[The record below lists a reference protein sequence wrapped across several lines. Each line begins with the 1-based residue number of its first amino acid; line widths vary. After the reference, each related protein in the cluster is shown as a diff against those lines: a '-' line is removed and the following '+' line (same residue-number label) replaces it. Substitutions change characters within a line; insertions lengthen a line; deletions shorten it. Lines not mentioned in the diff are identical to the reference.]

1 MRTSADSITPKI
13 TSMESKRG
21 SFRDSGKWRAGW
33 YSASSLGEPTL
44 LPKKIV
50 LFLPISENA
59 ARSTLQRVLADESS
73 HAWIVPV
80 LVFIVQTCRLTKVC
94 PLNKEFRFRWG
105 RSIVLGRTI
114 RGCEE
119 RLLQSNSAIVDC
131 GSSRQQDRTARVT
144 ISQLTRMLHGI
155 LAGNFKGSV

>member
-59 ARSTLQRVLADESS
+59 ASSTLQRVLADESS
-73 HAWIVPV
+73 HAWIVPA
-80 LVFIVQTCRLTKVC
+80 LVFIVQTCRLAY
-94 PLNKEFRFRWG
+94 RFARKPVTRPVRAKYKIERRG
-105 RSIVLGRTI
+105 DIKNRFCRKILLDERSGPVGYK
-114 RGCEE
+114 
-119 RLLQSNSAIVDC
+119 
-131 GSSRQQDRTARVT
+131 
-144 ISQLTRMLHGI
+144 M
-155 LAGNFKGSV
+155 